1 MTFKLINT
9 LEKVMLDRLEK
20 FSYASSLLFGD
31 KKEQLL
37 LVLLNNIDVFAWNHS
52 DMVGISLTLASHK
65 LNIIPMARPLR
76 QKVSCFHPDRYQIIQ
91 AEIDNL
97 LKAGLI
103 REVKYPEWLARVV
116 VVLKK

>member
-1 MTFKLINT
+1 M
-9 LEKVMLDRLEK
+9 
-20 FSYASSLLFGD
+20 
-31 KKEQLL
+31 
-37 LVLLNNIDVFAWNHS
+37 LLNNIDVFAWNHS

-65 LNIIPMARPLR
+65 LNIIPMVRSLR
-76 QKVSCFHPDRYQIIQ
+76 QKVRCFHPDHCQIIQ

-103 REVKYPEWLARVV
+103 REVKYPEWLASVV